1 MVLSWV
7 PFLGMHYVSTT
18 CYCVTQV
25 PIRMASEEA
34 SAPTVYGSELVT
46 EHYIRDIND
55 ILRIGWLAGMQTTLA
70 GLVVNLVIAVRLS
83 S

>member
-1 MVLSWV
+1 MSPPHVTVWHKS
-7 PFLGMHYVSTT
+7 PLGWLVRRLQRLQFTA
-18 CYCVTQV
+18 
-25 PIRMASEEA
+25 ASF
-34 SAPTVYGSELVT
+34 VT

-55 ILRIGWLAGMQTTLA
+55 ILRIGWLAEMQTTLA